1 MFVFIGSAHCA
12 RAGDRAVSFC
22 LLHVLCYTSF
32 VLLSL
37 NLKVQLDN
45 VAPLAALA
53 LMAELGRKGT
63 KGTRASEAA
72 QVQPRSN
79 LEPSTLRFSE
89 AFYSGL
95 TLCGSPLLISFLF

>member
-1 MFVFIGSAHCA
+1 MFVFIGSAQCA
-12 RAGDRAVSFC
+12 RAGDRVVSFC
-22 LLHVLCYTSF
+22 LPHVLCYTSF
-32 VLLSL
+32 VLLSP

-72 QVQPRSN
+72 QVQPCSN
-79 LEPSTLRFSE
+79 LEPTGLLLWPHFVW
-89 AFYSGL
+89 L
-95 TLCGSPLLISFLF
+95 TLTDFFFF